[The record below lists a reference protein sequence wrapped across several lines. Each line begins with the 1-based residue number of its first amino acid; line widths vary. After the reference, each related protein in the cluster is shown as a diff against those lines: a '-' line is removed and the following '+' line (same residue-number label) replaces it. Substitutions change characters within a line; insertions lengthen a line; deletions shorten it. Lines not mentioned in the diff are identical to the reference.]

1 MIPKLLSWD
10 DQQESSTERDEILR
24 QLKQSE
30 MRRNRWQM
38 AFGDGNMPYEDFAKL
53 MREEME
59 RAAELEKR
67 LTDLPTA
74 TPSSISADEAR
85 EILNQLEQN
94 WDMLSQTTRKQVVQS
109 VFKSIT
115 IRKDDTWS
123 IIQIIL
129 A

>member
-1 MIPKLLSWD
+1 
-10 DQQESSTERDEILR
+10 
-24 QLKQSE
+24 
-30 MRRNRWQM
+30 
-38 AFGDGNMPYEDFAKL
+38 
-53 MREEME
+53 ME

-67 LTDLPTA
+67 LTELPTA

-115 IRKDDTWS
+115 IRKDDAWS
-123 IIQIIL
+123 ITQIIL